1 MRLPKKV
8 GEDFSPTFDG
18 YDHNMILFPKL
29 HKEFNNKKFG
39 LAARVENQKMIMQ
52 VYTDQPGLQFYTG
65 NFLGNGPD
73 FKGNIPQIR
82 QGALCLEAQT
92 EPNCI
97 NHGEGIYEKG
107 QVYKQLTVYEFS
119 IK

>member
-1 MRLPKKV
+1 
-8 GEDFSPTFDG
+8 
-18 YDHNMILFPKL
+18 
-29 HKEFNNKKFG
+29 
-39 LAARVENQKMIMQ
+39 MQ

-73 FKGNIPQIR
+73 FKGGIPQIR

-97 NHGEGIYEKG
+97 NHGEGIAGKAQEN
-107 QVYKQLTVYEFS
+107 KQLTIYELIANQNHRFNRWFEPPL
-119 IK
+119 